1 MHEGRA
7 NVGIGM
13 LSSVVSKKKINLKST
28 LNQLLLSYPVLR
40 ERFKHA
46 KPLEYVKGHGLPLGS
61 KKRTL
66 SGERFLLLGDA
77 AGLIDPF
84 TGEGIGNAIRSG
96 RVAADHLKKAF
107 AHQNF
112 SANFNKAYDNEIYQK
127 MWNEF
132 RVSKA
137 LQRLCAYPTLFN
149 FVFRKAKQSK
159 YLHDFLIKALADIDQ
174 KKQFLN
180 PLFYYRLFFS

>member
-1 MHEGRA
+1 MTDGRA

-13 LSSVVSKKKINLKST
+13 LSSVVSKKRINLKKN
-28 LNQLLLSYPVLR
+28 LEQLLSSHPILK
-40 ERFKHA
+40 ERFRQA
-46 KPLEYVKGHGLPLGS
+46 KPLEQVKGHGLPLGS
-61 KKRTL
+61 KKRII

-96 RVAADHLKKAF
+96 RVAADHLKSNF
-107 AHQNF
+107 VQQNF
-112 SANFNKAYDNEIYQK
+112 SAHFNKAYDKEIYHK
-127 MWNEF
+127 MGKEF
-132 RVSKA
+132 KVSRA
-137 LQRLCAYPTLFN
+137 LQTLCSYPTLFN

-180 PLFYYRLFFS
+180 PIFYYRLFFS